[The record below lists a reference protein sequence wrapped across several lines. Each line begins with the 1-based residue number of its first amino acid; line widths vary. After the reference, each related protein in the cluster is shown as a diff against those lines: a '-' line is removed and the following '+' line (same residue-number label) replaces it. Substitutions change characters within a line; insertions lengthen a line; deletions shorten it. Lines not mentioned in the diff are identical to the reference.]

1 MFALMPWRARRA
13 ARENALEM
21 VRREFAP
28 LFERAF
34 PAWPIPFEA
43 PRWGL
48 EMEEMENEFVVRAE
62 VPGFEASE
70 LEVLVTG
77 EMLTIRA
84 EHPRNAAE
92 GEATE
97 RPYGRV
103 ERTMTMPAGVN
114 REAVEARYHNGILEV
129 HLPKAPEARPR
140 RIEVRT

>member
-1 MFALMPWRARRA
+1 MFALMPWRARRSSM
-13 ARENALEM
+13 ENPFEM

-34 PAWPIPFEA
+34 PAWPVPFET
-43 PRWGL
+43 PNWGF
-48 EMEEMENEFVVRAE
+48 EMEEMESEYVVRAE

-70 LEVLVTG
+70 LEILLTG
-77 EMLTIRA
+77 NVLTIRA
-84 EHPRNAAE
+84 EHKAAE

-103 ERTMTMPAGVN
+103 ERSVTLPTGVAV
-114 REAVEARYHNGILEV
+114 EGVEARYRNGLLEV
-129 HLPKAPEARPR
+129 HLPKSPEARTR

>member
-1 MFALMPWRARRA
+1 MFTLMPWRARRA
-13 ARENALEM
+13 ERENPFEM

-34 PAWPIPFEA
+34 PAWPVPFEA

-70 LEVLVTG
+70 LEVLLTG
-77 EMLTIRA
+77 EVLTIRA
-84 EHPRNAAE
+84 EHPRKTAE

-103 ERTMTMPAGVN
+103 ERTMTLPLGVN
-114 REAVEARYHNGILEV
+114 PETIEARYHNGLLEV
-129 HLPKAPEARPR
+129 HLPKTPAVRPR

>member
-13 ARENALEM
+13 SRENPFEL

-28 LFERAF
+28 LFERTF
-34 PAWPIPFEA
+34 PAWPVPFET
-43 PRWGL
+43 PYWGL
-48 EMEEMENEFVVRAE
+48 EMEEMENEYVVRAE

-77 EMLTIRA
+77 EVLTIRA
-84 EHPRNAAE
+84 EHAKEAAE

-103 ERTMTMPAGVN
+103 ERSMTLPVGVAP
-114 REAVEARYHNGILEV
+114 EKVEARYRNGLLEV
-129 HLPKAPEARPR
+129 HLPKAPEARTR
-140 RIEVRT
+140 RIEVKT